1 MGSDVGGW
9 APSLARH
16 SLIYV
21 GLIVPPK
28 FRPNEYE
35 RTTLNISLFFIKLR
49 LPTNITATFPSHAL
63 PSSVP
68 PSAKMLA
75 PPAKIPPRACHMPAK
90 TRLPRPCADC
100 QNTACLNTAC
110 QRANMLIPFPA
121 HACREETRLPLA
133 CRRLP
138 KRASCQGTLSPDL
151 SDRYQLECHQ
161 TCPVACSRVM
171 GQCCLI
177 PRSALQVAGAA
188 GNKRRNA
195 VPGRD

>member
-1 MGSDVGGW
+1 MSTN
-9 APSLARH
+9 
-16 SLIYV
+16 
-21 GLIVPPK
+21 GLPFITPANEYYCHIPVTCAAK
-28 FRPNEYE
+28 FRAAICQNACAACQN
-35 RTTLNISLFFIKLR
+35 TASR
-49 LPTNITATFPSHAL
+49 LPYACQNSPAETLRRLPNTACQP
-63 PSSVP
+63 
-68 PSAKMLA
+68 AKMLA